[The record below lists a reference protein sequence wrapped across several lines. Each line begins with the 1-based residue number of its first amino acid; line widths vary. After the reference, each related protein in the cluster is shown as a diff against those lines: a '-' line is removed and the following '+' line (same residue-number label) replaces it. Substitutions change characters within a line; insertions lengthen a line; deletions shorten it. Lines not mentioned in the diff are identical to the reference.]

1 MLRKYLRDPEN
12 KVDLGPIR
20 VQQDLTIQCR
30 PMCIMDSS
38 KRVMRR
44 RTIKYVKVLWANQT
58 EREATWE
65 LEEQICKEYPE
76 LLEIGELC
84 LQVLFCSLV
93 YLFYHGM
100 AKFGDEFFYRGRM

>member
-1 MLRKYLRDPEN
+1 MLRRYLRDPEN

-20 VQQDLTIQCR
+20 VQQDLTIKCR
-30 PMCIMDSS
+30 PVCIMDSS
-38 KRVMRR
+38 ERVMRR
-44 RTIKYVKVLWANQT
+44 RTIKYVKVIWANQT

-65 LEEQICKEYPE
+65 LEEQICKEYPK
-76 LLEIGELC
+76 LFEISELC

-100 AKFGDEFFYRGRM
+100 AEFGDEFFYGGSM